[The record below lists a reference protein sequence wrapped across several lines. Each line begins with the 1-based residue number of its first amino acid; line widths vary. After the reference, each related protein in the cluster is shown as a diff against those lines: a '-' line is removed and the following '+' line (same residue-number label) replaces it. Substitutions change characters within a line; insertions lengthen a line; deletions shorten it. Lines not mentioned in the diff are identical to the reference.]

1 MRGVICAFGE
11 WCPCSAQENHLISFC
26 GNRLIHILCPL
37 ERRRGVLPLEA
48 LPTDLAGVKS
58 TWPEL
63 WSYSSP
69 EDMKSFRFL
78 QRNKNSFAPK
88 PSFHTPSLKI
98 SSTFTTYFKTHLSAL
113 DILDS
118 GYAWML
124 LMMLL
129 LLFCFNYHD
138 CYDSTINIFIILC
151 I

>member
-1 MRGVICAFGE
+1 L
-11 WCPCSAQENHLISFC
+11 ENVATFLHRRTIWYHFVAH
-26 GNRLIHILCPL
+26 RLIHILCPL
-37 ERRRGVLPLEA
+37 DRRNGVLPLEA

-78 QRNKNSFAPK
+78 QRNKNSSAPK

-98 SSTFTTYFKTHLSAL
+98 SSTFTTYFKPHSSAL
-113 DILDS
+113 SILDS
-118 GYAWML
+118 GHAWML
-124 LMMLL
+124 LMMMLL

-138 CYDSTINIFIILC
+138 CYDSTINIFISLC

>member
-1 MRGVICAFGE
+1 MLSLLLWRTIWYHVVA
-11 WCPCSAQENHLISFC
+11 H
-26 GNRLIHILCPL
+26 RLIHILYPL
-37 ERRRGVLPLEA
+37 DRRSGVLPLEA
-48 LPTDLAGVKS
+48 LPTALAGVKS

-69 EDMKSFRFL
+69 ADMKSFRFL
-78 QRNKNSFAPK
+78 QRNKNSIAPK

-98 SSTFTTYFKTHLSAL
+98 SSTFTTYLKSHLLAFT
-113 DILDS
+113 ILDS

-124 LMMLL
+124 LMIMLS
-129 LLFCFNYHD
+129 LLFYFNYHD